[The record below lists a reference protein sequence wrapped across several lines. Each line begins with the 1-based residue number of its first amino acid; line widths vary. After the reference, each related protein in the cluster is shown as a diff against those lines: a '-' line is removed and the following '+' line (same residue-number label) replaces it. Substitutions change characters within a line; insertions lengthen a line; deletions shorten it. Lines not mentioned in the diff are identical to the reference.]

1 MNVRI
6 SLSGL
11 ILSVTLPFAG
21 AASAREEP
29 SPPAGPV
36 IVLVHGLFADGSSWD
51 RVIPILQSKGLR
63 VVAVQNPL
71 TSLAD
76 DVAATQKVI
85 DSLPGPIVLVG
96 HSWGG
101 VVITQAGNDPKV
113 VALVYVSAFAP
124 AAGQSINSIVSPF
137 PAPAWES
144 HLLNENGSLKLS
156 PEGVATY
163 FAPDLS
169 EREIGILTATQ
180 GPFLIGCLGDTVS
193 EAASDTRP
201 SWWVI
206 PKDDQI
212 IAPYLQAATA
222 ARIGATVKSI
232 KSSHVVML
240 SHPQEVA
247 EVILDAAASRRP

>member
-6 SLSGL
+6 SLLGL
-11 ILSVTLPFAG
+11 ILSAALPFAG

-29 SPPAGPV
+29 SPLVGPT
-36 IVLVHGLFADGSSWD
+36 IVLVHGLFADGSSWEK
-51 RVIPILQSKGLR
+51 VIPILQSNGLR

-71 TSLAD
+71 TSLTD

-85 DSLPGPIVLVG
+85 DSVSGPVVLVG

-113 VALVYVSAFAP
+113 IALVYVSAFAP

-156 PEGVATY
+156 PYGVATY

-169 EREIGILTATQ
+169 ETEIGVLTATQ
-180 GPFLIGCLGDTVS
+180 GPFLIDCLGDTVS
-193 EAASDTRP
+193 QAASDTRP

-212 IAPYLQAATA
+212 IAPDLQAAMA
-222 ARIGATVKSI
+222 ARIGATIKSV
-232 KSSHVVML
+232 KSSHIVML

-247 EVILDAAASRRP
+247 EVILDAAANRR

>member
-6 SLSGL
+6 SLLSL
-11 ILSVTLPFAG
+11 ILSATLPFAG
-21 AASAREEP
+21 SASAREEP
-29 SPPAGPV
+29 SPLVSPT

-71 TSLAD
+71 TSLTD

-85 DSLPGPIVLVG
+85 DSLPGPVVLVG

-113 VALVYVSAFAP
+113 TALVYVSAFAP

-137 PAPAWES
+137 PTPAWES

-156 PEGVATY
+156 PDGVATF

-169 EREIGILTATQ
+169 KKEIGILTATQ

-193 EAASDTRP
+193 QAAGDTRP

-212 IAPYLQAATA
+212 IAPELQAAMA
-222 ARIGATVKSI
+222 ARIGATVTSI

-247 EVILDAAASRRP
+247 EVILDAAAGKR

>member
-1 MNVRI
+1 MNFRI
-6 SLSGL
+6 SLLGL
-11 ILSVTLPFAG
+11 VLSSTLPFAG
-21 AASAREEP
+21 PASAREEP
-29 SPPAGPV
+29 TPPLRPTV
-36 IVLVHGLFADGSSWD
+36 VLVHGLFADGSSWD
-51 RVIPILQSKGLR
+51 KVIPILQSKGLQ

-85 DSLPGPIVLVG
+85 DAVAGPIVLVG

-101 VVITQAGNDPKV
+101 VVITQAGTDPKV
-113 VALVYVSAFAP
+113 TALVYVSAFAP
-124 AAGQSINSIVSPF
+124 AAGQSINSIVAPF
-137 PAPAWES
+137 PTPAWES
-144 HLLNENGSLKLS
+144 QLLNENGSFKLS
-156 PEGVATY
+156 PAGVATY
-163 FAPDLS
+163 FAPDVS

-193 EAASDTRP
+193 QAAGDTRP
-201 SWWVI
+201 SWWII
-206 PKDDQI
+206 PKNDQI
-212 IAPYLQAATA
+212 IAPELQAAMA

-247 EVILDAAASRRP
+247 EVILSAAAGQR